1 MVFLFG
7 CELYANPLC
16 ERKLFSFV
24 FIPGADR
31 VKFGAEP
38 YAQNYY

>member
-7 CELYANPLC
+7 VELYANPLC
-16 ERKLFSFV
+16 EGKLFSFV
-24 FIPGADR
+24 FIPGAHQ
-31 VKFGAEP
+31 VKFGAEL